1 MFLRACCLL
10 SLISLVGCGG
20 PLISTVEDAA
30 VSDAGAIVQDDA
42 GTGAVDSGV
51 ADAGAPDAAIADS
64 GMPDA
69 GVADAGT
76 TDAGVADAGT
86 PDAGGV
92 DSGMPDASVR
102 LDGGTYRN
110 SLSICW
116 TDATCQRVFAV
127 AHGGAWDAVNLP
139 YDSDGALAAAY
150 AAGIDGVKIDVRVTA
165 DNVPIISHSSPLQL
179 YESIDCY
186 NRVIETSTAAQV
198 TACHRA
204 PSQTEKFQR
213 LDTVL
218 DYLRGKMVVQ
228 LTVKRQVD
236 YARVI
241 QQIHAQNAEDFAFM
255 EISTSDLQTLIPPI
269 PGSGSIWYLI
279 NVASTL
285 SEVDTLLTLNNP
297 RAFMYEFDPTVNM
310 STLTS
315 TRLHPA
321 GIRTFTYDRSATLSQ
336 QQIKTYFDTGFDVVS
351 TQLAT
356 NAVNARKQVNTARG
370 VSPP

>member
-1 MFLRACCLL
+1 MLSRALGLL
-10 SLISLVGCGG
+10 SLISLLGCGG
-20 PLISTVEDAA
+20 PIVGGEDGS
-30 VSDAGAIVQDDA
+30 V
-42 GTGAVDSGV
+42 
-51 ADAGAPDAAIADS
+51 
-64 GMPDA
+64 
-69 GVADAGT
+69 DAGT
-76 TDAGVADAGT
+76 TDGGVVDSGT
-86 PDAGGV
+86 PDAGSI
-92 DSGMPDASVR
+92 DSGSPADAGLIDAGTNDAGSLDSGVSDAGIPDAGSPGV
-102 LDGGTYRN
+102 DGGTYRN

-116 TDATCQRVFAV
+116 TDGACQRVFAV
-127 AHGGAWDAVNLP
+127 AHGGAWDAINLP

-165 DNVPIISHSSPLQL
+165 DDVPVISHSSPLQL

-186 NRVIETSTAAQV
+186 SRVIETSTAAQV

-204 PSQTEKFQR
+204 PSSTEKFQR

-218 DYLRGKMVVQ
+218 EYLRGKMVVQ

-241 QQIHAQNAEDFAFM
+241 QQIHAQQAEDFAFM

-269 PGSGSIWYLI
+269 AGAGSIWYLI
-279 NVASTL
+279 NVASTV

-297 RAFMYEFDPTVNM
+297 RAFMYEFDPTVDVR
-310 STLTS
+310 TLTS

-321 GIRTFTYDRSATLSQ
+321 GIRSFTYDRSATLSQ
-336 QQIKTYFDTGFDVVS
+336 AQIKTYFETGFDVVS

-370 VSPP
+370 VTPP

>member
-1 MFLRACCLL
+1 MLNRGL
-10 SLISLVGCGG
+10 SILCLISLAGCGG
-20 PLISTVEDAA
+20 PVVAPSDDGSV
-30 VSDAGAIVQDDA
+30 DAGQPQ
-42 GTGAVDSGV
+42 
-51 ADAGAPDAAIADS
+51 ADAGR
-64 GMPDA
+64 
-69 GVADAGT
+69 T
-76 TDAGVADAGT
+76 
-86 PDAGGV
+86 DAGGV
-92 DSGMPDASVR
+92 DSGTSEDAGLSDSGTPEDAGTVDAGMPDAGSIDSGVR
-102 LDGGTYRN
+102 DAGIPGVDGGTYRN
-110 SLSICW
+110 SLAVCW

-127 AHGGAWDAVNLP
+127 AHGGAWDAINLP

-165 DNVPIISHSSPLQL
+165 DNVPVISHSSPLQL

-204 PSQTEKFQR
+204 PSSTEKFQR

-218 DYLRGKMVVQ
+218 EYLRGKMVVQ

-279 NVASTL
+279 NVASTV

-297 RAFMYEFDPTVNM
+297 RAFMYEFDPTVDV

-321 GIRTFTYDRSATLSQ
+321 GIRTFTYDRSGTLSQ
-336 QQIKTYFDTGFDVVS
+336 MQIKTYFDTGFDVVS

-370 VSPP
+370 ITPP